1 MSCLI
6 TAVAGMPYGYLK
18 KRNHKT
24 VPRKNILIYNTN
36 RVLSSG
42 TLQDIKEA
50 VVKWIVKSCRPLTI
64 AKDEGFVSM
73 MKIATG
79 CDKFVP
85 PSYATVTE
93 TIHHMY
99 SEEKTKL
106 QTRLQA
112 VPGVSMTAD
121 FWTSDANHSYLGVTV
136 HFVEEWSLRSSI
148 LDVVEVPESHTAE
161 VCGETLTR
169 VMNEWHISDKVFTIV
184 TDRGSNI
191 VKGVREFT
199 PSISTNCVAH
209 IMQRGIALGMKAAEM
224 ESLLAKC
231 RKIVGHFKH
240 SALQSAR
247 LSQASQ
253 DLEIE
258 NLKLV
263 QDVSTRWFSIL
274 AMAERLLSQRQAIAQ
289 VLDDTGACAD
299 SRITDVEFSRLEQMD
314 NVLSKL
320 KELSDW
326 LGKYVTGSV
335 VVHALRKLEKFLAC
349 CPDDPMYVASFK
361 RAFSSY
367 LDRNVQALPILKACA
382 FLDPRFKTLKG
393 IISFMFTRL
402 HCTFVDMLLNLLL
415 TVAKLVTL
423 MTMR

>member
-1 MSCLI
+1 
-6 TAVAGMPYGYLK
+6 
-18 KRNHKT
+18 
-24 VPRKNILIYNTN
+24 
-36 RVLSSG
+36 
-42 TLQDIKEA
+42 
-50 VVKWIVKSCRPLTI
+50 
-64 AKDEGFVSM
+64 
-73 MKIATG
+73 
-79 CDKFVP
+79 
-85 PSYATVTE
+85 
-93 TIHHMY
+93 
-99 SEEKTKL
+99 
-106 QTRLQA
+106 
-112 VPGVSMTAD
+112 
-121 FWTSDANHSYLGVTV
+121 
-136 HFVEEWSLRSSI
+136 
-148 LDVVEVPESHTAE
+148 
-161 VCGETLTR
+161 
-169 VMNEWHISDKVFTIV
+169 
-184 TDRGSNI
+184 
-191 VKGVREFT
+191 
-199 PSISTNCVAH
+199 
-209 IMQRGIALGMKAAEM
+209 MQRGIALGMKAAEM

>member
-1 MSCLI
+1 MYHFLSQNCCCRHAIWLSEKEKSED
-6 TAVAGMPYGYLK
+6 TSQ
-18 KRNHKT
+18 R
-24 VPRKNILIYNTN
+24 NILTYTTN

-42 TLQDIKEA
+42 TLRDIKEA
-50 VVKWIVKSCRPLTI
+50 VVKWIVKSCRPLSI
-64 AKDEGFVSM
+64 AKDKGFVSM

-79 CDKFVP
+79 CDTFVP

-99 SEEKTKL
+99 GEEKTKL
-106 QTRLQA
+106 QTRVQA
-112 VPGVSMTAD
+112 APGVSLTAD

-136 HFVEEWSLRSSI
+136 QFIENWSLHSSI

-169 VMNEWHISDKVFTIV
+169 VVNEWHISDKVFTIV

-199 PSISTNCVAH
+199 STFNTNCLAH
-209 IMQRGIALGMKAAEM
+209 MMQRGIALGMKAAEM
-224 ESLLAKC
+224 EGLLAKC

-240 SALQSAR
+240 SALQTVR
-247 LSQASQ
+247 LSQSAQ
-253 DLEIE
+253 ELEIV

-299 SRITDVEFSRLEQMD
+299 SRITDLEFSRLEQMAK
-314 NVLSKL
+314 VLSKL

-326 LGKYVTGSV
+326 LGGDKYVTGSV
-335 VVHALRKLEKFLAC
+335 VVYAVRKLEKFLVC
-349 CPDDPMYVASFK
+349 SPDDPMYVASFK

-367 LDRNVQALPILKACA
+367 LDRNIEVPPVLKTCA
-382 FLDPRFKTLKG
+382 FLDPRFKSLKG
-393 IISFMFTRL
+393 IVFACL
-402 HCTFVDMLLNLLL
+402 YCTFAYMLLLHYDTNN
-415 TVAKLVTL
+415 
-423 MTMR
+423 